1 MKLKFPLIAILL
13 LLMTASC
20 SQTDLQEEQS
30 LYTEESQEVTE
41 STSLTATSFENE
53 VLDAV
58 NEYRASQGL
67 NKLAFSGE
75 AYTDAEEHTLYMIRM
90 GKLSHD
96 NFEARAEQVSEKT
109 KAAFVAENV
118 AKNYDS
124 ADKVLEAWLA
134 STSHKNTI
142 EGDFTQSS
150 ITAREDLNGTLYF
163 TQIFFKK

>member
-13 LLMTASC
+13 LLLTASC
-20 SQTDLQEEQS
+20 SQTDIQEEEA
-30 LYTEESQEVTE
+30 LFTEETQEITE
-41 STSLTATSFENE
+41 STTLTATSFENE

-58 NEYRASQGL
+58 NEYRASKGL
-67 NKLAFSGE
+67 NKLAFSSE
-75 AYTDAEEHTLYMIRM
+75 AYTDAEDHTMYMIKK

-96 NFEARAEQVSEKT
+96 NFNARAAQVSKKT

-134 STSHKNTI
+134 SNSHKNTI
-142 EGDFTQSS
+142 EGDFTHSS
-150 ITAREDLNGTLYF
+150 ITAREDSNGTLYF